1 MIMEF
6 FQLKAKKKKKILII
20 SDSKKKKT
28 QAKAAR
34 KEFYTNKRFVA
45 CIKSEFTKKICFIRI
60 PPLVCQMLIISFS
73 CLTNIEISKLTKKCN
88 AFFFFFCNCVKCNQ
102 TAQFSVLFATE
113 VQSLK

>member
-6 FQLKAKKKKKILII
+6 FQLKAKKKKILII
-20 SDSKKKKT
+20 SDSKKKKKT

-73 CLTNIEISKLTKKCN
+73 CLTNIEISKLTKN
-88 AFFFFFCNCVKCNQ
+88 VMLFSFFLQLCKMQPNCSI
-102 TAQFSVLFATE
+102 FS
-113 VQSLK
+113 SLCH

>member
-6 FQLKAKKKKKILII
+6 FQLKAKKKKILII
-20 SDSKKKKT
+20 SDSKKKKKT

-73 CLTNIEISKLTKKCN
+73 CLTNIEISKLTKN
-88 AFFFFFCNCVKCNQ
+88 VMLFSFFFCNCVKCNQ